1 MRTIILQLDNKMYF
15 YEPEEHAGSGYSKS
29 FQANDLLQT
38 IKLLIEKTIQYF
50 SFVDFRKPFVTVEL
64 DSALETL
71 SDCRIDCRF
80 ANLIHNTY
88 KTVTLTLKLH
98 DNTYPRKTEQDVNN
112 IVLIGDNLRD
122 LKQMINA
129 LDNSCTK
136 VGLKMDF
143 QITKFMTNLIPGQS
157 LKCRIGNI
165 ELVDKCIQLGY
176 EINLAWATYGVL
188 RDVFKS
194 KISVSLKRRKK
205 KKQYED
211 SDKIK
216 NSTKAISV
224 FRKKLNL

>member
-64 DSALETL
+64 DSALVTL

-80 ANLIHNTY
+80 ANLIHNTF

-136 VGLKMDF
+136 VGLEMDF

-194 KISVSLKRRKK
+194 KISVSLKRRRRK
-205 KKQYED
+205 
-211 SDKIK
+211 SSMKIA
-216 NSTKAISV
+216 TKLKILQRQLAY
-224 FRKKLNL
+224 FERN